1 MKKQLPLVLTALL
14 ALQLAG
20 CASLPGASTVAD
32 ATRIGQILDQLLPA
46 DFNGPAHV
54 EHKNPYFDFTI
65 DAGGL
70 RHTDKGWTW
79 TWLRYRRSDRFTQ
92 GSVTLGAPPL

>member
-1 MKKQLPLVLTALL
+1 MKFLLPLLFAVALL
-14 ALQLAG
+14 CSG
-20 CASLPGASTVAD
+20 CSSLPSSSTIAD
-32 ATRIGQILDQLLPA
+32 VTYIGQILDKVLPA

-70 RHTDKGWTW
+70 HRTDKGWTW